1 MKRLARNKGCAK
13 NFWKYCDTNSNGEMT
28 KEEWGSCLGINKLKD
43 CKFSII
49 QFSNLEMKT
58 KNIPNYPNY
67 QQYHYFSF
75 VETFDDAE
83 LQRRQRK
90 RATEEACQQQKWKTG
105 M

>member
-43 CKFSII
+43 CKFLMIK
-49 QFSNLEMKT
+49 FFNLEMKIS
-58 KNIPNYPNY
+58 NHSNC
-67 QQYHYFSF
+67 QQYYCFSF

-83 LQRRQRK
+83 LQGRQRK
-90 RATEEACQQQKWKTG
+90 RATEEEW
-105 M
+105 